1 MSRIRTELTTLAY
14 FIVGGIGGGIAGIGV
29 AWGAMV
35 YSIHA
40 NPSDPSAGS
49 VGIIVMLTFPV
60 GAFAGCCIALVLRQ
74 RRLRQRQTNHGFEVM
89 TKTGAQKQGR
99 DSI

>member
-1 MSRIRTELTTLAY
+1 MSRIRTELTSLAY
-14 FIVGGIGGGIAGIGV
+14 IVVGLIAGGVVGIGA

-49 VGIIVMLTFPV
+49 VGIMVMGTLPV

-74 RRLRQRQTNHGFEVM
+74 RRLRQRQQIAALE
-89 TKTGAQKQGR
+89 
-99 DSI
+99 